1 MKFLYAATLSAV
13 AIFCMATVSHAQAP
27 TNPYAAKCQMC
38 HGATGLGDTPAGKM
52 MGARAF
58 NAPDVIKQSD
68 SDLLTVIKSGKGK
81 MPAFAGKLTDPEMT
95 ALVAYIRKLQ

>member
-1 MKFLYAATLSAV
+1 
-13 AIFCMATVSHAQAP
+13 
-27 TNPYAAKCQMC
+27 
-38 HGATGLGDTPAGKM
+38 